1 MIQNIKHNN
10 VYMISVFGSS
20 HLPNAH
26 PSCRPVP
33 SSYATPPSPFYKRFL
48 ISCWKVIII
57 NFIIF
62 LLFCVKEI
70 SDSIEFIAADT
81 GRSKT
86 TFTQERKEKKYIY
99 IYIYIGL
106 LKLML
111 LLKEFLSTLTDKV
124 DSLVCMAC
132 TKAKILQCF

>member
-1 MIQNIKHNN
+1 MHIRPAVQFL
-10 VYMISVFGSS
+10 VPTLRPP
-20 HLPNAH
+20 LP
-26 PSCRPVP
+26 
-33 SSYATPPSPFYKRFL
+33 FFLYKRFF

-62 LLFCVKEI
+62 LLFCIKEI

-99 IYIYIGL
+99 IYIGL

-124 DSLVCMAC
+124 DYLVCMAC

>member
-33 SSYATPPSPFYKRFL
+33 SSYATPPSPFYKRFF

-62 LLFCVKEI
+62 LLFCIKEI

-86 TFTQERKEKKYIY
+86 TFTQERKEIY
-99 IYIYIGL
+99 IYIYNGF